1 MKHSRPAL
9 ALPLAAALLL
19 LASCATPGSVGAGG
33 AAPDAPAGASF
44 GSTLP
49 GAPAGDVIGQGTV
62 IDTGSGAELCLGAVG
77 ESYPP
82 QCSGIPIAGWSWDG
96 LDGAESAGDTA
107 WGSYAVQG
115 GYDGKT
121 LTLTQPPILLALY
134 DPMMREDPTDGRA
147 GKATDDDVDA
157 VQATAPDLLG
167 AAYLGSYPEGGWV
180 WLDVVWDDGTLQQAA
195 DDDYGTGVVVV
206 RSALT
211 EVG

>member
-1 MKHSRPAL
+1 MKHPRLAL

-19 LASCATPGSVGAGG
+19 TSCATPASAGAGG
-33 AAPDAPAGASF
+33 TAPDAPAGASF

-62 IDTGSGAELCLGAVG
+62 IDTGSGAELCLGAVA

-96 LDGAESAGDTA
+96 LDGAESAGDTT

-147 GKATDDDVDA
+147 GKATDDDVVA

-167 AAYLGSYPEGGWV
+167 ESYLGSYPEGGWV

-195 DDDYGTGVVVV
+195 DDDFGTGVVVV